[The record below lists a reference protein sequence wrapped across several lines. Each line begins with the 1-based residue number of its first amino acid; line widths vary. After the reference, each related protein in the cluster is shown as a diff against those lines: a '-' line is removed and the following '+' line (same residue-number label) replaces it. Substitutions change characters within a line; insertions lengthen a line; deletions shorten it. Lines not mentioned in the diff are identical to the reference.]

1 MDLIPQLAQHRF
13 DLTVKLPSGTQ
24 LSDTDALI
32 RKVQREHAGDPGVR
46 VLYAVSGSGTRLDA
60 NPTESGENI
69 GKLSVILDRG
79 APADTEAAEIARLRT
94 TMALYPGAEEI
105 GRAGVGNEWGSTGR
119 TGGWLVC

>member
-1 MDLIPQLAQHRF
+1 MDLIPQLAQDRF

-79 APADTEAAEIARLRT
+79 APADTEAAEIARQ
-94 TMALYPGAEEI
+94 I
-105 GRAGVGNEWGSTGR
+105 GRASCWER
-119 TGGWLVC
+119 VCQYG